1 MPLSLYTETS
11 LEFITASS
19 READPTIGFNAFG
32 SHPYFIL
39 KNLTALLVSHCLQ
52 RGILIFF
59 PGFVVVLSRLTT
71 SSIRSHYMKGN
82 QWLPLNLP
90 KAATYIH
97 FRNFRNMK
105 ERKRKREGVISSN
118 TFLKSPFWTLILLK
132 SLHCECWYF
141 WCFLRDFLNCFIFF
155 KSPFV
160 GVGGRFSLLC
170 LPDHIHVCLYH
181 LVYYSFPFFN

>member
-19 READPTIGFNAFG
+19 READPTIGFYAFG
-32 SHPYFIL
+32 SQPYFIL
-39 KNLTALLVSHCLQ
+39 KKLTVLLVSQWLQ
-52 RGILIFF
+52 RGIFIFF

-71 SSIRSHYMKGN
+71 SSISSHYLKGN

-105 ERKRKREGVISSN
+105 ERKREREGERDRLYVCKNDKIKI
-118 TFLKSPFWTLILLK
+118 TQVQIRHTR
-132 SLHCECWYF
+132 SLWKYT
-141 WCFLRDFLNCFIFF
+141 
-155 KSPFV
+155 
-160 GVGGRFSLLC
+160 SL
-170 LPDHIHVCLYH
+170 VTKNLYIYIYIYTH
-181 LVYYSFPFFN
+181 THTYTHT